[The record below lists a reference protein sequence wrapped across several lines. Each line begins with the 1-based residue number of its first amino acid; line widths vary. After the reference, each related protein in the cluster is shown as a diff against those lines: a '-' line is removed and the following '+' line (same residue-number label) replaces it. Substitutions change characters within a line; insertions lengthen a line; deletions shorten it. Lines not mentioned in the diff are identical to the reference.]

1 MEMIVNVP
9 TDNKEIQFKSLM
21 LENEKD
27 LNSTKEAF
35 SNEAINSRY
44 FTSRQVK
51 LVVLSFGL
59 RILFTGA
66 IWDHYVHKY
75 HVLLM
80 VFSNNPTQRVS
91 TTTQIE

>member
-1 MEMIVNVP
+1 MEMKVNVP
-9 TDNKEIQFKSLM
+9 SDNKEIQLTSLM

-35 SNEAINSRY
+35 SNEVINSRY

-51 LVVLSFGL
+51 LVVFSFGL
-59 RILFTGA
+59 RILLTGA

-80 VFSNNPTQRVS
+80 IFSNNPTQRVG
-91 TTTQIE
+91 TLTQIK